1 MATNRIAPGLVP
13 PHIDSLRA
21 YVPGMPV
28 EEVEREL
35 GVTAVKL
42 ASNENPFGPS
52 PKAVEAMR
60 ACLSNSH
67 RYPDA
72 GGYYLRR
79 KLAALHQVDP
89 DNIVLGC
96 GSTELIQLAC
106 RVYVPPGGVG
116 VTSEGTFIMFPLA
129 VQAAGG
135 ETREVPLKDFAFD
148 LDPLAEAV
156 TETTRAVYLANPNNP
171 TGTLFTATEF
181 GRFLGGVPENVLVIL
196 DEAYCDYVEH
206 PDYSRSVDLVRAGR
220 YLLALRTFS
229 KVYGLAGIRIG
240 YGIGHPEIIRAI
252 NKVRSPFNFSRL
264 ALAAAE
270 AALDD
275 AVHVQSSLE
284 KNRAGRAFLQ
294 REFARLGFTV
304 VPSHTNFLYFE
315 TGQDPRAAQE
325 FLLQQGVIVRS
336 LGFMGMPQGL
346 RVTVGTPEENRRA
359 VEGFERLKEEVPL
372 AAGAT

>member
-1 MATNRIAPGLVP
+1 MATNRTAPGLVP

-21 YVPGMPV
+21 YVPGKPI

-60 ACLSNSH
+60 ACLANSH

-79 KLAALHQVDP
+79 ELAALHQVDP

-240 YGIGHPEIIRAI
+240 YGIGHAEIVRAI
-252 NKVRSPFNFSRL
+252 NKVRSPFNFSCL

-275 AVHVQSSLE
+275 AAHVQSSLE
-284 KNRAGRAFLQ
+284 KNRAGREFLQ
-294 REFARLGFTV
+294 KEFARLGFTV
-304 VPSHTNFLYFE
+304 APSHTNFLYFE
-315 TGQDPRAAQE
+315 TGQDPQMAQN